1 MSAEQKNSDQNAL
14 ATRMNQ
20 FWGDFKQGK
29 VIGYKVMAVSLILI
43 AAIGS
48 IWYILAERRKASSH
62 QWVLLDEANTLSA
75 LKELAQGNP
84 NTIQDRLARL
94 QIARNELGV
103 TGIDRLGSIDAELRK
118 KAVENIETARDSF
131 GKLLEEFK
139 NDPVFK
145 VECLFAL
152 AKAEA
157 ALVAVPTKEGQLTE
171 FKGTVPRLV
180 ELLDQVA
187 EAAAPG
193 TPWANDS
200 KKMADSLR
208 DPNSG
213 TAHEFLRVQQALIKT
228 SALFG
233 DTGMGNGP
241 LAPTL
246 SPFQS
251 GPGGMPKMPVIK
263 GVPEPVSPLDKGP
276 TANAP
281 GGPMP
286 PLPPGPQVPDAPK
299 EASPS
304 VAPPPKPADPKASQT
319 PVIPPPI
326 IPEPKAPSKSPDT
339 TPKAPEPKAPE
350 PKAPIAPPE
359 KKPG

>member
-20 FWGDFKQGK
+20 FWVDFKQGK
-29 VIGYKVMAVSLILI
+29 VIGYKVMALGLILI
-43 AAIGS
+43 AVIGS
-48 IWYILAERRKASSH
+48 TWYILSERRKASSH
-62 QWVLLDEANTLSA
+62 QWVLLDEANTVSA
-75 LKELAQGNP
+75 LKELSQGNP

-103 TGIDRLGSIDAELRK
+103 AGIDRLGSIDAELRK
-118 KAVENIETARDSF
+118 KAIENIETARDSF
-131 GKLLEEFK
+131 GKLLDEFK

-145 VECLFAL
+145 AECLLAL

-157 ALVAVPTKEGQLTE
+157 ALVAVPAKEGQLTE
-171 FKGTVPRLV
+171 FKGTIIRLV
-180 ELLDQVA
+180 ELLEQLS

-200 KKMADSLR
+200 KKMAESLK
-208 DPNSG
+208 DPNSA
-213 TAHEFLRVQQALIKT
+213 TAHEFLRVEQALIKS

-233 DTGMGNGP
+233 DSGMGNGP

-251 GPGGMPKMPVIK
+251 GQGGMPKMPFIK

-276 TANAP
+276 TSNAP
-281 GGPMP
+281 GGPVP

-304 VAPPPKPADPKASQT
+304 VAPPPKPADPKAPQT
-319 PVIPPPI
+319 PVIPPPN